1 MKKLALVSGLL
12 FVVVYLVVNNITSN
26 DNSFDVIYPSVPAQ
40 SLTGSDSQHDGAR
53 QGDYS
58 AATDKN
64 SVFFLVIASFNDHEL
79 ARKTA
84 DDFSARYN
92 ADFIVLPPAS
102 NGFYRISYGK
112 YSSLREAQ
120 DALESVKRN
129 GFPDA
134 WISLQNSPLVI
145 LSAAGQNKLHNRN
158 RQPKTR

>member
-12 FVVVYLVVNNITSN
+12 FVVVYLVVNTVTSN

-53 QGDYS
+53 QGAYS

-134 WISLQNSPLVI
+134 WIFSSE
-145 LSAAGQNKLHNRN
+145 
-158 RQPKTR
+158 